1 MFFIPVFVKDDIKIN
16 YISEGKGE
24 PLVLVHGFGTKLQGW
39 QFQIDYFKNL
49 MRVISLDNRGVG
61 KSSRPDYPYTIN
73 MFVEDLHGLLDYL
86 EIKEK
91 IHLCG
96 ISMGGM
102 IVQNFALKYPQKL
115 KSLILCATSEKLG
128 KGTYKLIDG
137 LKEIDYLTLEE
148 KAFSLFPYIY
158 SRKFQRKLIE
168 DSKLF
173 ESIKDD
179 IIFITP
185 FRDPTTL
192 KDYENQ
198 ASAVEKHDTS
208 NLLNKI
214 KIPTLILGA
223 NRDRLIPLHHQKSLY
238 EKIPNST
245 FEILKGNGHAFTI
258 EDPIKVNNLIW
269 KFINSIN

>member
-1 MFFIPVFVKDDIKIN
+1 VFFIPVFVKDDIKIN

-39 QFQIDYFKNL
+39 HFQIDYFKNL

-61 KSSRPDYPYTIN
+61 KSSRPNYPYTMD
-73 MFVEDLHGLLDYL
+73 MFVEDLHGLLEYL

-102 IVQNFALKYPQKL
+102 IVQDFALKYPQKL

-128 KGTYKLIDG
+128 RGIYKMIDG
-137 LKEIDYLTLEE
+137 LKEIDLLTLEE

-158 SRKFQRKLIE
+158 SRNFQRKLIE

-208 NLLNKI
+208 NFLNKI

-238 EKIPNST
+238 EKISNST

-258 EDPIKVNNLIW
+258 EDPSKVNNLIW

>member
-39 QFQIDYFKNL
+39 QFQIDYFKNR

-61 KSSRPDYPYTIN
+61 KSSRPDYPYSMN
-73 MFVEDLHGLLDYL
+73 MFVEDLHGLLKYL
-86 EIKEK
+86 KIKEK

-102 IVQNFALKYPQKL
+102 IVQDFALKYPQKL

-128 KGTYKLIDG
+128 KGIYKLIDG
-137 LKEIDYLTLEE
+137 LKEMDLLTLEE
-148 KAFSLFPYIY
+148 KASSLFPYIY
-158 SRKFQRKLIE
+158 SRKFQRKLKE
-168 DSKLF
+168 DPKLF
-173 ESIKDD
+173 NSIKDD

-198 ASAVEKHDTS
+198 ASAVEKHNTS
-208 NLLNKI
+208 NLLHKI
-214 KIPTLILGA
+214 KTSTLILGA
-223 NRDRLIPLHHQKSLY
+223 NRDRLIPMHHQKSLF
-238 EKIPNST
+238 EKILNST
-245 FEILKGNGHAFTI
+245 FEILKGNGHGFTI
-258 EDPIKVNNLIW
+258 EDPSKVNILIG